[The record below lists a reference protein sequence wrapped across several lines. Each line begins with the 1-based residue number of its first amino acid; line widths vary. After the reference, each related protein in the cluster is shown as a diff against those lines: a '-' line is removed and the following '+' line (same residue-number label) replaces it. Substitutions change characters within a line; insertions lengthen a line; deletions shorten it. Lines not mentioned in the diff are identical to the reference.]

1 MNTRLAIS
9 LLIAGALAF
18 ACGPRS
24 HSETPAVLAS
34 AIPVNTS
41 APPAPEPISRR
52 TTTSRTALKVKPHF
66 EVTVAQRSVQFSLD
80 VTNAGAKHVEL
91 DFTNGQAYDFTVVDS
106 LGREVWRWSTGHF
119 FTQGIQ
125 NKQLASGE
133 SMQAHERWTRAA
145 PGRYTAIATL
155 RSANFPV
162 AERAEF
168 VVH

>member
-24 HSETPAVLAS
+24 HSEAPAALAS

-41 APPAPEPISRR
+41 ASPAPEKITRR
-52 TTTSRTALKVKPHF
+52 TAAPHGAPKVEPRF
-66 EVTVAQRSVQFSLD
+66 AVQVGQRNVQFALD
-80 VTNAGAKHVEL
+80 VMNKGAKHVEL
-91 DFTNGQAYDFTVVDS
+91 DFANGQASDFIVVDS
-106 LGREVWRWSTGHF
+106 LGREVWKWSTGHF
-119 FTQGIQ
+119 FTQGVQ
-125 NKQLASGE
+125 NKQLSTGE
-133 SMQAHERWTRAA
+133 SMQAREMWKRAT

-162 AERAEF
+162 EERADF